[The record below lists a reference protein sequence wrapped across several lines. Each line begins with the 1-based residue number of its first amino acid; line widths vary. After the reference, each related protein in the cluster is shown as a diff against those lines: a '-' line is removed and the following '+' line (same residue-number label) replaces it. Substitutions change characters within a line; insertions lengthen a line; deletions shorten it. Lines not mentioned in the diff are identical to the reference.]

1 MIKKKSDFLANK
13 DNWQYINWKSVS
25 LLKKY
30 ITRFDNLKPRS
41 YSKHSVTA
49 QKKLKS
55 AVTRAKELG
64 LLPYV
69 K

>member
-1 MIKKKSDFLANK
+1 MIKKRSDFLADQ
-13 DNWQYINWKSVS
+13 DNWQYISWKATP

-49 QKKLKS
+49 QKKLRKTK
-55 AVTRAKELG
+55 TRTKELG
-64 LLPYV
+64 LLPYI